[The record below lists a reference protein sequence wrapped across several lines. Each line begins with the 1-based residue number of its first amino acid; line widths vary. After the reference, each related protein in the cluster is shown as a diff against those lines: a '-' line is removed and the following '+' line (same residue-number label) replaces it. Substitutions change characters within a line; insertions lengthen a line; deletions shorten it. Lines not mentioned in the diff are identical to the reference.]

1 MKTSRIVC
9 CAVIVGVQFAQA
21 CGMAPPGT
29 APTPTGV
36 SPTEIPGPETR
47 ALASTLQRQG
57 ATVTF
62 AEVMLASGHP
72 YFRVRAAR
80 YLLNGENLQA
90 FEYESA
96 DQTASDASRIGP
108 DGTSIGA
115 TQVDWV
121 SDPHF
126 YRSGRLIVL
135 YVGRGA
141 TILALLQSV
150 LGPQI
155 AGR

>member
-1 MKTSRIVC
+1 MKTTHI
-9 CAVIVGVQFAQA
+9 A
-21 CGMAPPGT
+21 CWGLFLGLSFGPACGT
-29 APTPTGV
+29 APSAGPSTV
-36 SPTEIPGPETR
+36 EIPGPETG
-47 ALASTLQRQG
+47 ALTSTLQRQG
-57 ATVTF
+57 ASVAL
-62 AEVMLASGHP
+62 AEVMSASAHP

-80 YLLNGENLQA
+80 FVLNSENLYV
-90 FEYESA
+90 FEYESSA
-96 DQTASDASRIGP
+96 ATTSEASRIGP

-115 TQVDWV
+115 TQVTWI

-135 YVGRGA
+135 YVGREA
-141 TILALLQSV
+141 SILALLQDV